1 MPKLT
6 MYLCEEKEKAGCF
19 LEPSDTAVAKKLS
32 KWHWIPKSQYS
43 VEKVVENVPDGH
55 EKVLIYVN
63 KYFIQN
69 NKCWQKV
76 ARRQEVSYD

>member
-1 MPKLT
+1 
-6 MYLCEEKEKAGCF
+6 
-19 LEPSDTAVAKKLS
+19 S